1 MAAVV
6 GIVSAGVGIAS
17 FAAQTVVSI
26 NTLKDAYRYN
36 QRNAPE
42 NIMGIIDYLEYL
54 ELVLKQVQ
62 PSEENPIV
70 GHAIRSCQSTFTKV
84 ERALDSLLKKM
95 DKKPFKKK
103 PAWKSAKLQI
113 SREIRAQI
121 EEIRDELDSMAIML
135 NLFV

>member
-1 MAAVV
+1 M

-17 FAAQTVVSI
+17 FVAQVVVSI
-26 NTLKDAYRYN
+26 NALKDAYRYN

-42 NIMGIIDYLEYL
+42 NIMEIIGRLKFLKSVLE
-54 ELVLKQVQ
+54 KVQ
-62 PSEENPIV
+62 PSEGNPIV
-70 GHAIRSCQSTFTKV
+70 DHAIQSCQSTFTKL

-113 SREIRAQI
+113 SRQIRAQI
-121 EEIRDELDSMAIML
+121 EEIRAELDSMAIML
-135 NLFV
+135 ILFV